1 MLPKTF
7 ILFYA
12 TASFN
17 YFPFTKN
24 RILLSFLNHQSRKKG
39 RRASRVLRETL
50 TRFITDEKK
59 KKLKSR
65 FRIAVPTV
73 HIHARM
79 IDKIEKERE
88 KGGIESKTCVNKD
101 KKEEEEDGNGW
112 KICSMRSPS
121 IIHVVALFS
130 PIHFAA
136 Q

>member
-17 YFPFTKN
+17 YFPFIKN
-24 RILLSFLNHQSRKKG
+24 RILVSFLNHQERKESIESFA
-39 RRASRVLRETL
+39 RTL
-50 TRFITDEKK
+50 TRFITDEK

-79 IDKIEKERE
+79 IDKIERERE
-88 KGGIESKTCVNKD
+88 RE
-101 KKEEEEDGNGW
+101 
-112 KICSMRSPS
+112 
-121 IIHVVALFS
+121 
-130 PIHFAA
+130 AA
-136 Q
+136 